1 MTLRQDLTMLGHV
14 DAGSQADER
23 LVAGFSTRLDHRVGR
38 FLGRPQDDRWVW
50 DQQLVAILG
59 YSRSEVSPSLR
70 ALLQHVPEEERELA
84 VGAFQA
90 ALEHGHPALVS
101 CRLYA
106 ADGTFRS
113 VLITADVME
122 AEPSE
127 LSMADL
133 LDMDGLAAA
142 AGPWMAGLLI
152 DLTDLRLSAARA
164 AADHAV
170 AEAGKHRAVIE
181 QAKGILMLIYRIDAD
196 TAFEMLR
203 RHSQNTNTKLRDLAA
218 RLVDQATELR
228 LDTAPAEV
236 DALLRRSS

>member
-1 MTLRQDLTMLGHV
+1 MLGHV
-14 DAGSQADER
+14 DAGFRADER

-50 DQQLVAILG
+50 DRQLVAILG
-59 YSRSEVSPSLR
+59 YSSPEGSPSLR

-90 ALEHGHPALVS
+90 ALEHGRPARVS

-113 VLITADVME
+113 VLMTAEVME

-142 AGPWMAGLLI
+142 TGPWMAGLLI
-152 DLTDLRLSAARA
+152 DLTDLRISAARA

-170 AEAGKHRAVIE
+170 AEATQHRAVIE
-181 QAKGILMLIYRIDAD
+181 QAKGILMLVYRIDAD
-196 TAFEMLR
+196 TAFEVLR
-203 RHSQNTNTKLRDLAA
+203 RHSQNTNTKLRDLAG
-218 RLVDQATELR
+218 RLVNRATELR
-228 LDTAPAEV
+228 FDTAPAEV
-236 DALLRRSS
+236 DALLRRST